1 MFCCIW
7 LRYISRDLFC
17 LWHYFVLVINFTKPH
32 WFRCCSQFFFFF
44 EKNKEKQ
51 VQVVTDIKKKR
62 KKKCTVYMWLFF
74 IWWRVLIR
82 VHSFVLSECLPFK
95 ASTCSP
101 ASFLN
106 GREASFF
113 FVDPQSN
120 WLCPGHP
127 RSNSSHLCVCPPVN
141 TTAGITAPSNE
152 SSLCFL
158 C

>member
-1 MFCCIW
+1 MFCCTW

-17 LWHYFVLVINFTKPH
+17 LWHYFALVINFTKPH
-32 WFRCCSQFFFFF
+32 WFCCCPQFLFFCFF
-44 EKNKEKQ
+44 VFKGKK
-51 VQVVTDIKKKR
+51 VQVVADVWKKKIG
-62 KKKCTVYMWLFF
+62 VYMWLFS
-74 IWWRVLIR
+74 WWRVLIR
-82 VHSFVLSECLPFK
+82 AHSFVLSECPLFK

-101 ASFLN
+101 ASFSN
-106 GREASFF
+106 GREASFY

-120 WLCPGHP
+120 WLCLGHP

-141 TTAGITAPSNE
+141 ATAGITAPSNE